1 MPVVARAKPA
11 AHRVI
16 ARDTCREIRA
26 RFRSCRQSVDPY
38 LDDLVIGRR
47 GVKMA
52 DQLATLADT
61 MLSGGYT
68 EQEAAH
74 ALAVMSQRIVMA
86 RAHSRAG

>member
-1 MPVVARAKPA
+1 MPVVARPKPA
-11 AHRVI
+11 AHRII
-16 ARDTCREIRA
+16 ARDICREIRA
-26 RFRSCRQSVDPY
+26 RFRASRQAVDPY
-38 LDDLVIGRR
+38 LHAMVGGQR

-68 EQEAAH
+68 EQEAAQ